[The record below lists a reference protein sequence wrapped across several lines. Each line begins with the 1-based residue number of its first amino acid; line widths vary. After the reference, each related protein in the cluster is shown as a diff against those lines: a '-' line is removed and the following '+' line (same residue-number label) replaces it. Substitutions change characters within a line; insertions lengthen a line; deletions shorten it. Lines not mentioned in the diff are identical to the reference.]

1 MNNKY
6 PPIAQDF
13 INTMKRSFIGKGAD
27 PSSVVIKDLW
37 QKNSTSTFSK
47 DSFKNTFD
55 TGMSMETQK
64 VFSDLMTIYNSHIET
79 KRQLLQQAR
88 ALYDNDIV
96 QAIIDVM
103 IDDGFSSFTDEE
115 NDLKVTYRTSGT
127 QEELIGDTFKET
139 VQGEIDDLFERFDLK
154 ARIADMI
161 PELLRDGEF
170 AYGITFDNNQGI
182 TDVIDDLDVIDLL
195 PFFSGDKMSFIIK
208 QEQISSSV
216 GSTVVDKKSVPVLYN
231 PENIVYFRLKYNSK
245 ERVKLEPTDARGN
258 VSPTFRKNFYKE
270 TGIYLPKYIRI
281 CRPIFYNAMNKIQQL
296 QLMENVNTAQ
306 ELAQVVRPE
315 VLTVAVP
322 PNTSPIEAK
331 NIVRDYERQLNTVI
345 NDIDINNLDISTLA
359 SLANKRKV
367 LPQWGDGKGVVA
379 GSDLNNLSR
388 SEQTRGSIIFLRNLI
403 AIDLGIPPF
412 YLTIDGTPVEKGQLI
427 KMYSRYTRKLS
438 NVQKAVSDGIKDL
451 ILAHL
456 RAKNIYVERSSLD
469 VTFKSLTTADS
480 LDDVDIMVAVI
491 TQLIELFKGLAEIS
505 HDPQAGLKMNT
516 KQYKKVFDIY
526 TNKYLGFS
534 DLLEYEEFD
543 EDHNDDNF
551 EGEGGDMG
559 FVGTEGPEGNQTPD
573 SGMDTTTSGGSSAT
587 YDSFANDSANNVQDT
602 GGPQDIQTE
611 V

>member
-1 MNNKY
+1 
-6 PPIAQDF
+6 
-13 INTMKRSFIGKGAD
+13 
-27 PSSVVIKDLW
+27 L
-37 QKNSTSTFSK
+37 
-47 DSFKNTFD
+47 
-55 TGMSMETQK
+55 
-64 VFSDLMTIYNSHIET
+64 
-79 KRQLLQQAR
+79 RQ
-88 ALYDNDIV
+88 
-96 QAIIDVM
+96 
-103 IDDGFSSFTDEE
+103 
-115 NDLKVTYRTSGT
+115 
-127 QEELIGDTFKET
+127 
-139 VQGEIDDLFERFDLK
+139 
-154 ARIADMI
+154 
-161 PELLRDGEF
+161 
-170 AYGITFDNNQGI
+170 
-182 TDVIDDLDVIDLL
+182 
-195 PFFSGDKMSFIIK
+195 
-208 QEQISSSV
+208 
-216 GSTVVDKKSVPVLYN
+216 
-231 PENIVYFRLKYNSK
+231 
-245 ERVKLEPTDARGN
+245 
-258 VSPTFRKNFYKE
+258 
-270 TGIYLPKYIRI
+270 
-281 CRPIFYNAMNKIQQL
+281 
-296 QLMENVNTAQ
+296 
-306 ELAQVVRPE
+306 
-315 VLTVAVP
+315 
-322 PNTSPIEAK
+322 K